1 MRLGSKTDDEF
12 LIKLNE
18 KNSQIQSIFHE
29 KIKEIAKKHLVDVM
43 MQDGTVK
50 KQETFEVEK
59 INQIYNRF
67 ANGLQAWTLEGIS
80 STNDEGIRRNFI
92 KLNTNADDCKIS
104 LHLSIQY
111 HVVLFYQ
118 PNYEVMKK
126 QKELSDFMDMTKK
139 QEGELTEK
147 SDHVIL
153 EKLKAEGYKDLDT
166 QNLFEIF
173 YNDDKIR
180 EKIMSEIELQTDGDL
195 QKISQRKEGLLKAL
209 DDLLLETYQME
220 PVLIDEA
227 RLVTGEEGCVCNID
241 IEMIENGQKGGLF
254 DSNQVSSSTKEK
266 ISILIDQ
273 VLEAILNHPK
283 S

>member
-12 LIKLNE
+12 LIKLNK

-29 KIKEIAKKHLVDVM
+29 KIKEIAKKYLVDVM
-43 MQDGTVK
+43 MQDGVVK
-50 KQETFEVEK
+50 KQETFDVEK
-59 INQIYNRF
+59 IHQVYNGF
-67 ANGLQAWTLEGIS
+67 ANRLQDWTLDGIS
-80 STNDEGIRRNFI
+80 STNNEGIRRNFI
-92 KLNTNADDCKIS
+92 KLNTNADNCKIS
-104 LHLSIQY
+104 LHFSIQY
-111 HVVLFYQ
+111 HVILFYQ

-153 EKLKAEGYKDLDT
+153 EKLRAEGYKDLDT

-173 YNDDKIR
+173 YSDDKIR

-195 QKISQRKEGLLKAL
+195 QKISQRKENLLKEL

-220 PVLIDEA
+220 PILIDEA

-273 VLEAILNHPK
+273 VLEAIT
-283 S
+283 

>member
-12 LIKLNE
+12 LIKLNK

-43 MQDGTVK
+43 MQDGIVK
-50 KQETFEVEK
+50 KQETFDVEK
-59 INQIYNRF
+59 IHQVYNGF
-67 ANGLQAWTLEGIS
+67 ANRLQDWTLDGIS
-80 STNDEGIRRNFI
+80 STNNEGIRRNFI
-92 KLNTNADDCKIS
+92 KLNTNADNCKIS
-104 LHLSIQY
+104 LHFSIQY
-111 HVVLFYQ
+111 HVILFYQ

-139 QEGELTEK
+139 QEGKLTEK

-153 EKLKAEGYKDLDT
+153 EKLRAEGYKDLDT

-180 EKIMSEIELQTDGDL
+180 EKIMNEIDLQTDGDL
-195 QKISQRKEGLLKAL
+195 QKISQRKENLLKEL

-220 PVLIDEA
+220 PILIDEA

-254 DSNQVSSSTKEK
+254 DSNQVSSNTKEK

-273 VLEAILNHPK
+273 ILEAIT
-283 S
+283 

>member
-12 LIKLNE
+12 LIKLNK

-43 MQDGTVK
+43 MQDGVVK
-50 KQETFEVEK
+50 KQETFDVEK
-59 INQIYNRF
+59 IHQVYNEF
-67 ANGLQAWTLEGIS
+67 ANRLQDWTLDGIS

-92 KLNTNADDCKIS
+92 KLNTNADNCRIS

-111 HVVLFYQ
+111 HVILFYQ

-153 EKLKAEGYKDLDT
+153 EKLRAEGYKDLDT

-180 EKIMSEIELQTDGDL
+180 EKIMNEIEFQTDGDL
-195 QKISQRKEGLLKAL
+195 QKISQHKENLLKEL

-220 PVLIDEA
+220 PILIDEA

-241 IEMIENGQKGGLF
+241 IEMIENEHQSGLI

-273 VLEAILNHPK
+273 VLEAIT
-283 S
+283 

>member
-1 MRLGSKTDDEF
+1 
-12 LIKLNE
+12 
-18 KNSQIQSIFHE
+18 
-29 KIKEIAKKHLVDVM
+29 
-43 MQDGTVK
+43 
-50 KQETFEVEK
+50 
-59 INQIYNRF
+59 
-67 ANGLQAWTLEGIS
+67 
-80 STNDEGIRRNFI
+80 
-92 KLNTNADDCKIS
+92 
-104 LHLSIQY
+104 
-111 HVVLFYQ
+111 
-118 PNYEVMKK
+118 MKK

-153 EKLKAEGYKDLDT
+153 EKLRAEGYKDLDT

-180 EKIMSEIELQTDGDL
+180 EKIMNEIDLQTDGDL
-195 QKISQRKEGLLKAL
+195 QKISQRKENLLKEL

-220 PVLIDEA
+220 PILIDEA

-241 IEMIENGQKGGLF
+241 IEMIENGQKGSLF

-273 VLEAILNHPK
+273 VLEAIT
-283 S
+283 

>member
-241 IEMIENGQKGGLF
+241 IERIENGQKSGLF

-266 ISILIDQ
+266 ISTLIDQ
-273 VLEAILNHPK
+273 VLEAIT
-283 S
+283 

>member
-12 LIKLNE
+12 LIKLNK

-43 MQDGTVK
+43 MQDGVVK
-50 KQETFEVEK
+50 KQETFDVEK
-59 INQIYNRF
+59 IHQVYNGF
-67 ANGLQAWTLEGIS
+67 ANRLQDWTLDGIS
-80 STNDEGIRRNFI
+80 STNNEGIRRNFI
-92 KLNTNADDCKIS
+92 KLNTNADNCKIS
-104 LHLSIQY
+104 LHFSIQY
-111 HVVLFYQ
+111 HVILFYQ

-153 EKLKAEGYKDLDT
+153 EKLRAEGYKDLDT

-173 YNDDKIR
+173 YDDDKIR
-180 EKIMSEIELQTDGDL
+180 EKIMNEIELQTDGDL
-195 QKISQRKEGLLKAL
+195 QKISQRKENLLKEL

-220 PVLIDEA
+220 PILIDEA

-241 IEMIENGQKGGLF
+241 IEMIENDQKSGLI

-273 VLEAILNHPK
+273 VLEAIT
-283 S
+283 

>member
-12 LIKLNE
+12 LIKLNK

-29 KIKEIAKKHLVDVM
+29 KIKEIAKKHPVDVM
-43 MQDGTVK
+43 MQDGVVK
-50 KQETFEVEK
+50 KQETFDVEK
-59 INQIYNRF
+59 IHQVYNEF
-67 ANGLQAWTLEGIS
+67 ANRLQDWTLDGIS

-92 KLNTNADDCKIS
+92 KLNTNADNCRIS

-111 HVVLFYQ
+111 HVILFYQ

-126 QKELSDFMDMTKK
+126 QKELSDFMDETKK
-139 QEGELTEK
+139 HEGELTKK
-147 SDHVIL
+147 SDHLIL
-153 EKLKAEGYKDLDT
+153 EKLRAEGYKDLDP

-173 YNDDKIR
+173 YSDDKIR
-180 EKIMSEIELQTDGDL
+180 EKIMSEIEIQTDGDL
-195 QKISQRKEGLLKAL
+195 QKISQRKESLLKEL

-241 IEMIENGQKGGLF
+241 IEMIENEHQSGLI
-254 DSNQVSSSTKEK
+254 DSNQVSSTTKEK

-273 VLEAILNHPK
+273 VLEAIT
-283 S
+283 

>member
-12 LIKLNE
+12 LIKLNK

-43 MQDGTVK
+43 MQDGIVK
-50 KQETFEVEK
+50 KQETFDVEK
-59 INQIYNRF
+59 IHQVYNGF
-67 ANGLQAWTLEGIS
+67 ANRLQDWTLDGIS

-92 KLNTNADDCKIS
+92 KLNTNADNCKIS
-104 LHLSIQY
+104 LHFSIQY
-111 HVVLFYQ
+111 HVILFYQ

-153 EKLKAEGYKDLDT
+153 EKLRAEGYKDLDT

-180 EKIMSEIELQTDGDL
+180 EKIMNEIELQTDGDL
-195 QKISQRKEGLLKAL
+195 QKISQRKENLLKEL

-220 PVLIDEA
+220 PILIDEA

-241 IEMIENGQKGGLF
+241 IEMIENEHQSGLI
-254 DSNQVSSSTKEK
+254 DSNQVSSTTKEK

-273 VLEAILNHPK
+273 VLDAIT
-283 S
+283 

>member
-1 MRLGSKTDDEF
+1 MRLGNKTDDEF

-18 KNSQIQSIFHE
+18 KNSMIQNIFHE
-29 KIKEIAKKHLVDVM
+29 KIEEIAKKYSVDVM
-43 MQDGTVK
+43 MQDGIVK
-50 KQETFEVEK
+50 KQDTFDVEK
-59 INQIYNRF
+59 IHQVYDEF
-67 ANGLQAWTLEGIS
+67 AKKLQNWTLEGIS

-92 KLNTNADDCKIS
+92 KLNTNADNCRIS

-111 HVVLFYQ
+111 HVILFYQ

-139 QEGELTEK
+139 HEGELTEK
-147 SDHVIL
+147 SDHLIL
-153 EKLKAEGYKDLDT
+153 EKLKAAGYKDLDP

-173 YNDDKIR
+173 YSDDKIR

-195 QKISQRKEGLLKAL
+195 QKISQRKESLLKEL

-220 PVLIDEA
+220 PILIDEA

-241 IEMIENGQKGGLF
+241 IERIENDQKTGMF
-254 DSNQVSSSTKEK
+254 NSDQISSSTKEK
-266 ISILIDQ
+266 ISTLIDE
-273 VLEAILNHPK
+273 VLESIT
-283 S
+283 

>member
-67 ANGLQAWTLEGIS
+67 ANGLQAWTLEGIL

-92 KLNTNADDCKIS
+92 KLNTNVDDCRIS

-118 PNYEVMKK
+118 PNYEVMKN

-173 YNDDKIR
+173 YSDDKIR

-195 QKISQRKEGLLKAL
+195 QKINQRKEGLLKAL

-241 IEMIENGQKGGLF
+241 IERIENGQKSGVF

-266 ISILIDQ
+266 ISALIDQ
-273 VLEAILNHPK
+273 VLEAIT
-283 S
+283 

>member
-12 LIKLNE
+12 VIKLNK

-29 KIKEIAKKHLVDVM
+29 KIKEIAKKHSVDVM
-43 MQDGTVK
+43 MQDGIVK
-50 KQETFEVEK
+50 KQETFDVEK
-59 INQIYNRF
+59 IHQVYNGF
-67 ANGLQAWTLEGIS
+67 ANRLQDWTSDGIS
-80 STNDEGIRRNFI
+80 STNNEGIRRNFI
-92 KLNTNADDCKIS
+92 KLNTNADNCKIS
-104 LHLSIQY
+104 LHFSIQY
-111 HVVLFYQ
+111 HVILFYQ

-153 EKLKAEGYKDLDT
+153 EKLRAEGYKDLDT

-180 EKIMSEIELQTDGDL
+180 EKIMNEIDLQTDGDL
-195 QKISQRKEGLLKAL
+195 QKISQRKENLLKEL

-220 PVLIDEA
+220 PILIDEA

-241 IEMIENGQKGGLF
+241 IEMIENEHQSGLI
-254 DSNQVSSSTKEK
+254 DSNQVSSTTKEK

-273 VLEAILNHPK
+273 VLEAIT
-283 S
+283 

>member
-12 LIKLNE
+12 LIKLNK

-43 MQDGTVK
+43 MQDGVVK
-50 KQETFEVEK
+50 KQETFDVEK
-59 INQIYNRF
+59 IHQVYNGF
-67 ANGLQAWTLEGIS
+67 ANKLQDWTLDGIS
-80 STNDEGIRRNFI
+80 STNNEGIRRNFI
-92 KLNTNADDCKIS
+92 KLNTNADNCKIS
-104 LHLSIQY
+104 LHYSIQY
-111 HVVLFYQ
+111 HVILFYQ
-118 PNYEVMKK
+118 PNYKVMKK

-153 EKLKAEGYKDLDT
+153 EKLRAEGYKDLDT

-173 YNDDKIR
+173 YDDDKIR
-180 EKIMSEIELQTDGDL
+180 EKIMNEIELQTDGDL
-195 QKISQRKEGLLKAL
+195 QKISQRKENLLKEL

-241 IEMIENGQKGGLF
+241 IEIIENGQKVSLF

-266 ISILIDQ
+266 ISTLIDQ
-273 VLEAILNHPK
+273 VLEAIT
-283 S
+283 

>member
-1 MRLGSKTDDEF
+1 MRLGNKTDDEF
-12 LIKLNE
+12 LTKLNE

-29 KIKEIAKKHLVDVM
+29 KIKEIAKKYPVDVM
-43 MQDGTVK
+43 LQDGTVK
-50 KQETFEVEK
+50 KQETFDVEK
-59 INQIYNRF
+59 IHKVYDGF
-67 ANGLQAWTLEGIS
+67 ANRLQDWMLDGIS

-92 KLNTNADDCKIS
+92 KLNTNADDYRIS

-111 HVVLFYQ
+111 HVILFYQ
-118 PNYEVMKK
+118 PNYQVMKK

-139 QEGELTEK
+139 QEGELTEE
-147 SDHVIL
+147 SDHVIF

-180 EKIMSEIELQTDGDL
+180 EKIMNEIELQTDGDL
-195 QKISQRKEGLLKAL
+195 QKISQRKENLLKEL

-241 IEMIENGQKGGLF
+241 IEMIENGQKSGLF
-254 DSNQVSSSTKEK
+254 DSKKVSSSTKEK
-266 ISILIDQ
+266 ISTLIDQ
-273 VLEAILNHPK
+273 VLEAIT
-283 S
+283 

>member
-1 MRLGSKTDDEF
+1 MRLGNKTNDEF
-12 LIKLNE
+12 LVKLNE
-18 KNSQIQSIFHE
+18 KNSIIQNIFHE
-29 KIKEIAKKHLVDVM
+29 KITKIAKKYSVDVM

-50 KQETFEVEK
+50 KQETFDVEK
-59 INQIYNRF
+59 IHRVYDEF
-67 ANGLQAWTLEGIS
+67 AKKLQNWTLEGIS

-92 KLNTNADDCKIS
+92 KINTNADNCRIS

-111 HVVLFYQ
+111 HVILFYQ

-139 QEGELTEK
+139 HEGELTEK
-147 SDHVIL
+147 SDHLIL
-153 EKLKAEGYKDLDT
+153 EKLKAAGYNDLDP

-173 YNDDKIR
+173 YSDDKIR

-195 QKISQRKEGLLKAL
+195 QKISQRKESLLKEL

-220 PVLIDEA
+220 PILIDEA

-241 IEMIENGQKGGLF
+241 IERIENDQKTGMF
-254 DSNQVSSSTKEK
+254 NSDQISSGTKEK
-266 ISILIDQ
+266 ISILIDE
-273 VLEAILNHPK
+273 VLEAIT
-283 S
+283 

>member
-1 MRLGSKTDDEF
+1 MRLGNKTNDEF
-12 LIKLNE
+12 LIKLNK
-18 KNSQIQSIFHE
+18 KNSLIQSIFHE

-43 MQDGTVK
+43 MQDGIVK
-50 KQETFEVEK
+50 KQETFDVEK
-59 INQIYNRF
+59 IHQVYNGF
-67 ANGLQAWTLEGIS
+67 ANKLQDWTLDGIS

-92 KLNTNADDCKIS
+92 KLNTNADNCKIS
-104 LHLSIQY
+104 LHFSIQY
-111 HVVLFYQ
+111 HVILFYQ

-153 EKLKAEGYKDLDT
+153 EKLRAEGYKDLDT

-180 EKIMSEIELQTDGDL
+180 EKIMNEIDLQTDGDL
-195 QKISQRKEGLLKAL
+195 QKISQRKENLLKEL
-209 DDLLLETYQME
+209 DDLLLEIYQME
-220 PVLIDEA
+220 PILIDEA

-273 VLEAILNHPK
+273 VLEAIT
-283 S
+283 

>member
-12 LIKLNE
+12 LIKLNK

-29 KIKEIAKKHLVDVM
+29 KIKEIAKKHPVDVM
-43 MQDGTVK
+43 MQDGIVK
-50 KQETFEVEK
+50 KQETFDVEK
-59 INQIYNRF
+59 IYQIYNEF
-67 ANGLQAWTLEGIS
+67 ANRLQDWTLDGIS

-92 KLNTNADDCKIS
+92 KLNTNADNCRIS
-104 LHLSIQY
+104 LHFSIQY
-111 HVVLFYQ
+111 HVILFYQ

-153 EKLKAEGYKDLDT
+153 EKLRAEGYKDLDT

-180 EKIMSEIELQTDGDL
+180 EKIMNEIELQTDGDL
-195 QKISQRKEGLLKAL
+195 QKISQRKENLLKEL

-227 RLVTGEEGCVCNID
+227 RFVTGEEGCVCNID

-254 DSNQVSSSTKEK
+254 DSNQISSSTKEK
-266 ISILIDQ
+266 ISTLIDQ
-273 VLEAILNHPK
+273 VLESIT
-283 S
+283 

>member
-43 MQDGTVK
+43 MQEGTVK

-173 YNDDKIR
+173 YSDDKIR

-241 IEMIENGQKGGLF
+241 IERIENGQKSGVF

-266 ISILIDQ
+266 ISALIDQ
-273 VLEAILNHPK
+273 VLEAIT
-283 S
+283 

>member
-12 LIKLNE
+12 LIKLNK

-29 KIKEIAKKHLVDVM
+29 KIKEIAKKYLVDVM
-43 MQDGTVK
+43 MQDGIVK
-50 KQETFEVEK
+50 KQETFDVEK
-59 INQIYNRF
+59 IHQVYNGF
-67 ANGLQAWTLEGIS
+67 ANRLQDWTLDGIS

-92 KLNTNADDCKIS
+92 KLNTNADNCKIS
-104 LHLSIQY
+104 LHFSIQY
-111 HVVLFYQ
+111 HVILFYQ

-139 QEGELTEK
+139 QEGELTKK

-153 EKLKAEGYKDLDT
+153 EKLRAEGYKDLDT

-180 EKIMSEIELQTDGDL
+180 EKIMNEIELQTDGDL
-195 QKISQRKEGLLKAL
+195 QKISQRKENLLKEL

-220 PVLIDEA
+220 PILIDEA

-254 DSNQVSSSTKEK
+254 DSNQVSSGTKEK

-273 VLEAILNHPK
+273 VLEAIT
-283 S
+283 

>member
-139 QEGELTEK
+139 QEGELTKK

-173 YNDDKIR
+173 YSDDKIR

-241 IEMIENGQKGGLF
+241 IERIENGQKSGVF

-266 ISILIDQ
+266 ISALIDQ
-273 VLEAILNHPK
+273 VLEAIT
-283 S
+283 

>member
-1 MRLGSKTDDEF
+1 MRLGNKTDDEF
-12 LIKLNE
+12 LIELNE
-18 KNSQIQSIFHE
+18 KNNQIQNVFHE
-29 KIKEIAKKHLVDVM
+29 KVKDIAKKYSIDVM
-43 MQDGTVK
+43 MQNGTVK
-50 KQETFEVEK
+50 KQETFDVEK
-59 INQIYNRF
+59 IHKIYTEF
-67 ANGLQAWTLEGIS
+67 AEKLQNWRSDGIS
-80 STNDEGIRRNFI
+80 SSNDEGIRRNFI
-92 KLNTNADDCKIS
+92 KLNTSIDDCKIS

-111 HVVLFYQ
+111 HVILFYQ

-126 QKELSDFMDMTKK
+126 QKELSEFMDMTKK
-139 QEGELTEK
+139 HESELTEK

-166 QNLFEIF
+166 QSLFEIF

-195 QKISQRKEGLLKAL
+195 QKINQRKESLFKAL

-241 IEMIENGQKGGLF
+241 IEMIENDQKSSLF
-254 DSNQVSSSTKEK
+254 DSKKISNSTKEK
-266 ISILIDQ
+266 IASLINQ
-273 VLEAILNHPK
+273 VLEAI

>member
-12 LIKLNE
+12 LIKLNK

-29 KIKEIAKKHLVDVM
+29 KIKELAKKHLVDVM
-43 MQDGTVK
+43 MQDGIVK
-50 KQETFEVEK
+50 KQETFDVEK
-59 INQIYNRF
+59 IHQVYNGF
-67 ANGLQAWTLEGIS
+67 ANRLQDWTLDGIS

-92 KLNTNADDCKIS
+92 KLNTNADNCKIS
-104 LHLSIQY
+104 LHFSIQY
-111 HVVLFYQ
+111 HVILFYQ

-153 EKLKAEGYKDLDT
+153 EKLRAEGYKDLDT

-180 EKIMSEIELQTDGDL
+180 EKIMNEIDLQTDGDL
-195 QKISQRKEGLLKAL
+195 QKISQRKENLLKEL

-220 PVLIDEA
+220 PILIDEA

-273 VLEAILNHPK
+273 VLEAIT
-283 S
+283 